1 MSSVAFLG
9 LGVMGG
15 GMAGRLIDQ
24 GFSVTVWNRTHERA
38 TAWLGARGPAAGPTR
53 VATSPRRAVEGADV
67 VVSMVA
73 DDAASRA
80 VWLGPEGVLAGARP
94 GAVFI
99 ESSTV
104 SPAWIEELA
113 VRSTEA
119 GHSLLDAP
127 VTGSRTQ
134 AEAGQ
139 LLFLVGG
146 AADPLERAR
155 PVLAAMSRGLLH
167 VGPTGSGARL
177 KLINNFVCGV
187 QAAALAEA
195 LSMIERAGL
204 TREVAAGVL
213 AEGAPGSPLVKAVG
227 LRMTRGDY
235 TVHFALDLMRK
246 DLSYA
251 IAEGDRLG
259 LDLATATAALGRFA
273 EASAAGF
280 GLADFSA
287 VVEAPRRDGHVHDA

>member
-1 MSSVAFLG
+1 
-9 LGVMGG
+9 MGR

-24 GFSVTVWNRTHERA
+24 GFSVTVWNRTPARA
-38 TAWLGARGPAAGPTR
+38 EAWLGERGHSAGQTR
-53 VATSPRRAVEGADV
+53 VEATPRQAVAHADV

-73 DDAASRA
+73 DDAASGA
-80 VWLGPEGVLAGARP
+80 VWLGPEGVLAGAKP

-99 ESSTV
+99 ESSTL
-104 SPAWIEELA
+104 SPAWIEDLA
-113 VRSTEA
+113 ARVTAA
-119 GHSLLDAP
+119 GHALLDAP

-134 AEAGQ
+134 AAAGQ

-146 AADPLERAR
+146 ASEVLERAR
-155 PVLAAMSRGLLH
+155 PVLAAMGRGILH
-167 VGPTGSGARL
+167 LGPTGSGARL

-195 LSMIERAGL
+195 LTMIERAGL
-204 TREVAAGVL
+204 TPDVAAGVL

-227 LRMTRGDY
+227 LRMTGGDY

-246 DLSYA
+246 DLTYA

-273 EASAAGF
+273 EASSAGF
-280 GLADFSA
+280 GPADFSA
-287 VVEAPRRDGHVHDA
+287 VIEAPRRDGQASVA